1 MWSAVVSGR
10 AMSVTKIEIINRVA
24 ADTGLTKVK
33 AEEAVET
40 IIGVVKETLQAGEPV
55 ILRRFGSFRVRSK
68 ADRIGRNPKTGEEA
82 PIAARKVVRFKSG
95 KHFREAVN
103 TGASVPSFEL

>member
-1 MWSAVVSGR
+1 M
-10 AMSVTKIEIINRVA
+10 TKIEIINRLA
-24 ADTGLTKVK
+24 EDTGLTKVK

-40 IIGVVKETLQAGEPV
+40 IISVVKETLKDGKPV

-68 ADRIGRNPKTGEEA
+68 SDRIGRNPKTREEA

-103 TGASVPSFEL
+103 GEHPASSFQL

>member
-1 MWSAVVSGR
+1 
-10 AMSVTKIEIINRVA
+10 VTKIEIINKVA
-24 ADTGLTKVK
+24 EDTGLTKVK

-40 IIGVVKETLQAGEPV
+40 IISAVKETLRQGEPV

-68 ADRIGRNPKTGEEA
+68 SDRIGRNPKTGEEA

-103 TGASVPSFEL
+103 GGVTSSSFEL